1 MADHASE
8 QITVDASV
16 EACFA
21 VLLDVEHYP
30 EWVPDLKSIRVVERD
45 DEGRGS
51 VVEFRAAAMGKS
63 TTYQLRY
70 DYEGAPHRLAW
81 TLEKGDVER
90 SIDGAYLLADAGDGT
105 TEVTYELSIELV
117 IPLLG
122 FLKRRAEERIIRA
135 ALPQLKARVES
146 SAV

>member
-1 MADHASE
+1 MAEHASE
-8 QITVDASV
+8 KITVEASV
-16 EACFA
+16 EACYA
-21 VLLDVEHYP
+21 VLLEFEQYP
-30 EWVPDLKSIRVVERD
+30 EWVPDLKAITVVERD
-45 DEGRGS
+45 DQGRGA

-70 DYEGAPHRLAW
+70 DYEGAPNRLAW

-90 SIDGAYLLADAGDGT
+90 SIDGAYLLADSGDGA

-122 FLKRRAEERIIRA
+122 FVKRRAEERIIRA
-135 ALPQLKARVES
+135 ALPQLKARVEA
-146 SAV
+146 SAG